1 MKLKIRKGDTVQ
13 VITGSDKGKKGKVL
27 EVVPTQ
33 MKIRVEG
40 VKVMTH
46 FDKKDGLKKLE
57 GLIDYSNVKLLDA
70 AKKASEKA
78 VEKKTGE
85 KKTATKSKAK
95 TAKA

>member
-13 VITGSDKGKKGKVL
+13 VIAGADKGKKGKVL
-27 EVVPTQ
+27 EVVPTK

-57 GLIDYSNVKLLDA
+57 GLVDYSNVKMLDA
-70 AKKASEKA
+70 AKKTAEKSEKKA
-78 VEKKTGE
+78 P
-85 KKTATKSKAK
+85 AKAK
-95 TAKA
+95 KASAKSAT